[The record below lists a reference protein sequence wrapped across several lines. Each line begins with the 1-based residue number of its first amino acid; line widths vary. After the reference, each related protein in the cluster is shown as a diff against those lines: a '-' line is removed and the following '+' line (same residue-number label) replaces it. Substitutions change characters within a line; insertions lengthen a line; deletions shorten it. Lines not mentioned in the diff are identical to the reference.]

1 MMNATRFATGQTF
14 EDFVASAKEY
24 PELWRLGAKRAEVP
38 ASVVADLMTLS
49 QPLHLVVLN
58 EDWCLDAVGTVPP
71 IAKLGELI
79 PELDVVIMGRD
90 VNPDLM
96 DAHLTGG
103 GRSIPVVIAYDHEWK
118 ELGWW
123 GPRPAPLQQW
133 VKSVGMSVPKE
144 EKYHY
149 VRTWYARDRGE
160 TTLREVADLLLRCSQ
175 PTATAE

>member
-1 MMNATRFATGQTF
+1 MNAARFATGQTF
-14 EDFVASAKEY
+14 DDFVASAKEY
-24 PELWRLGAKRAEVP
+24 HELWRMGAKRAEVP
-38 ASVVADLMTLS
+38 ASVVADLITLS

-71 IAKLGELI
+71 IAKLGELVPDI
-79 PELDVVIMGRD
+79 DIVVMGRD
-90 VNPDLM
+90 LNPDLM
-96 DAHLTGG
+96 DAHLTDG
-103 GRSIPVVIAYDHEWK
+103 GRSIPLVIVYDDEWK

-160 TTLREVADLLLRCSQ
+160 TTLREIADLLLRCCDR
-175 PTATAE
+175 TATGG